1 MIKAITLGV
10 FIFFS
15 ICCSYSNSHA
25 VERSS
30 FPLLNWWVPCPAI
43 RGNIDG
49 DNDEEAG
56 GGVDRW
62 KIADWNYY
70 QDPYWGYD
78 GEFINMWWD
87 YKPYQQD
94 HPENVDY
101 AAITMHLG
109 DTTIGE
115 DEHPVKLCDTIARAG
130 FDSFNVQIVWSGN
143 DWENYW
149 FFKKDYTYEDSSGQ
163 VHDLNTDQ
171 DLDGTSDFEE
181 AYLDWLDQ
189 AQLYG
194 LKVQMDVPC
203 YFMDNRTPYDDIFP
217 YWVQRYPER
226 LPDASLPPFV
236 ISSRPYAYSP
246 WIYFQDADDFSKN
259 IGGNPD
265 NPTIHTPPAIDEWWY
280 DDNQNRSW
288 TCNWGGDVEY
298 TIDVATEPD
307 LWDGYALRYWARMNE
322 VWDSPECLGYRLV
335 DEPFAWDFFDMAVQM
350 RLTHD
355 MSLYEHLSPP
365 REFIPQTW
373 KKPGIIKLMNRMD
386 TYDTIHWGNYPYN
399 SFYPY
404 TGDMRNREFPQI
416 NNPYDYEG
424 KGFYDWMVHCYLP
437 PIVQAPPPGGV
448 NENWNDLIEFRVF
461 PIRWRY
467 HDGTAGG
474 LRQLQFGFDFD
485 GPEGNDGKVETSPEL
500 GGYDGVVRHLNW
512 INLVAQK
519 YDCIFWNEIQAFGDN
534 SNSYDDNW
542 YYPSREELRAEIEL
556 SLACGAKGIGIF
568 GLVSTA
574 YKKWAELGGC
584 FGYPEFGEWYYKQGI
599 GYNPIYAVYQ
609 QFGIWDGT
617 NFDQPHAHFYD
628 WWEMHDHESVKIK
641 DIRSRLYSMRLL
653 EATTPIT
660 EAQSFDDWK
669 LSMHF
674 QQPKIWQNTEG
685 GTYSWPNP
693 IVTCPQSQYLHYG
706 HLKDTQ
712 NRDYLYI
719 VNRATDME
727 NVPIIN
733 PRNPDFTIHLRG
745 SGTGVRE
752 LFDIPY
758 PYFYPTYDSS
768 EGEFTRPEGYDV
780 ACPNYNNNFYPQCT
794 KEQNGAYS
802 FAFDI
807 NGGDGRIFFLD
818 RSQLQNGSFDVGDSL
833 TGWVAL
839 GNPVVDHGAYFDRY
853 HSLKFTVGAMPQQTV
868 NNVQQYIDATGDVN
882 KQSFDRGQNYQL
894 SAMVKTANLVASD
907 IYLRF
912 SWYNNNGNKLADI
925 DSAHIKNT
933 LSQWTKLSVTIPYTP
948 IPPGAVYGKA
958 SIQVGGGVGASGT
971 CWVDAVKFQPD
982 NMLYDFS
989 FEYDGDY
996 QGAGQDNIPE
1006 GWEAYNSQNSPQI
1019 SDAWKKFGTC
1029 GMVINFDKFNNT
1041 TILNDEFISLDRG
1054 SVYEFSGW
1062 GSANICTTQLVL
1074 YCFDGERNIQD
1085 EGEGIIP
1092 LGSVI
1097 ENAPDFQFRSA
1108 IISGDALP
1116 EWTRWV
1122 KVGVTVSPSFI
1133 GQARWDCLVL
1143 KETNLVSNGGFEA
1156 DDDND
1161 GLPDRWVQIT
1171 TVPDGLKSIEFDD
1184 RRPKFGDRALMLR
1197 LEDTPNVDILEVASR
1212 DLIALPVGCWV
1223 SASAWF
1229 GGFPQVQEDEDRGK
1243 SNLGIIWYDQYG
1255 AELSKVYPQS
1265 EVGPLDFGSW
1275 QKLSLLSE
1283 PPIGA
1288 KFYRLVIKGIDGCSL
1303 VDGVVSKIS
1312 SAP

>member
-1 MIKAITLGV
+1 MKKILLLSLLV
-10 FIFFS
+10 LIFNNFLPLS
-15 ICCSYSNSHA
+15 IYA
-25 VERSS
+25 VERST
-30 FPLLNWWVPCPAI
+30 FPILIWWIPMA
-43 RGNIDG
+43 GNKSKYLDG
-49 DNDEEAG
+49 NDSDYEAG
-56 GGVDRW
+56 TGNRFFVSDFKSKHNIYDNSFIRMW
-62 KIADWNYY
+62 RDY
-70 QDPYWGYD
+70 QLYGDGYD
-78 GEFINMWWD
+78 SEANTD
-87 YKPYQQD
+87 YI
-94 HPENVDY
+94 
-101 AAITMHLG
+101 AITMHLG

-130 FDSFNVQIVWSGN
+130 FDSFGSDCRWSN
-143 DWENYW
+143 NWWENYW
-149 FFKKDYTYEDSSGQ
+149 YFQKGYSYTQGNTTYTLE
-163 VHDLNTDQ
+163 TDQ
-171 DLDGTSDFEE
+171 DDNGVSDITE
-181 AYLDWLDQ
+181 AYKDYFDQ
-189 AQLYG
+189 CAQFG
-194 LKVQMDVPC
+194 LKMLVEIPC
-203 YFMDNRTPYDDIFP
+203 FFNDNRAPYDDVFP
-217 YWVQRYPER
+217 QYNQVYSI
-226 LPDASLPPFV
+226 LPDPQLPPFTV
-236 ISSRPYAYSP
+236 PDRPYGYKP
-246 WIYFQDADDFSKN
+246 FIYFQDADDFSKN
-259 IGGNPD
+259 ISGNPD
-265 NPTIHTPPAIDEWWY
+265 SPTIHTPPAIDEWWY
-280 DDNQNRSW
+280 DDDQNRAW
-288 TCNWGGDVEY
+288 TCDWGGDVEY
-298 TIDVATEPD
+298 TIDVATHPN
-307 LWDGYALRYWARMNE
+307 LWDGYALRYWARINE

-355 MSLYEHLSPP
+355 MSLYEGLSPP
-365 REFIPQTW
+365 RDFIPQTW
-373 KKPGIIKLMNRMD
+373 KKPTTIYLINRFD
-386 TYDTIHWGNYPYN
+386 NYDTIHWGNYPYN

-404 TGDMRNREFPQI
+404 TGDVHNREFSQI

-424 KGFYDWMVHCYLP
+424 KDFYDWVLHCYLP

-448 NENWNDLIEFRVF
+448 NENWNNVIVFRTF

-467 HDGTAGG
+467 HDGTADA

-485 GPEGNDGKVETSPEL
+485 GPEGNDGNVETSPEL

-519 YDCIFWNEIQAFGDN
+519 YDTIYWNCLQAFGDN
-534 SNSYDDNW
+534 RNSNDDNC
-542 YYPSREELRAEIEL
+542 YYPSREELRAQIEL
-556 SLACGAKGIGIF
+556 SMACGAKGINMF
-568 GLVSTA
+568 GLCSAA
-574 YKKWAELGGC
+574 YKKWAELGGY
-584 FGYPEFGEWYYKQGI
+584 FGYPEFGEYYHNEED
-599 GYNPIYAVYQ
+599 YYPIYDVYQ

-617 NFDQPHAHFYD
+617 NFDQPHAYFYD

-653 EATTPIT
+653 EATTPTT
-660 EAQSFDDWK
+660 EAQDFDEWK

-674 QQPKIWQNTEG
+674 QQPKIWQKTEG
-685 GTYSWPNP
+685 GTYSWQSPL
-693 IVTCPQSQYLHYG
+693 VACPQSQYLHYG

-733 PRNPDFTIHLRG
+733 PHNPDFTIHLRG

-768 EGEFTRPEGYDV
+768 EEEFTRPEGYAN
-780 ACPNYNNNFYPQCT
+780 ACPNYNDNFYPQCT
-794 KEQNGAYS
+794 KEQNGTYR
-802 FAFDI
+802 FAFNID
-807 NGGDGRIFFLD
+807 GGDGRIFFLD

-839 GNPVVDHGAYFDRY
+839 GNPVIDQSQYFDRY

-868 NNVQQYIDATGDVN
+868 NNIKQYIDSSGDVN

-894 SAMVKTANLVASD
+894 SAMVKTANLVGSD
-907 IYLRF
+907 VYLRF

-933 LSQWTKLSVTIPYTP
+933 LNQWTKLSVTIPYTP
-948 IPPGAVYGKA
+948 IPGGAVYGKA

-971 CWVDAVKFQPD
+971 CWVDGVKFLPD

-996 QGAGQDNIPE
+996 QGQGGDGIPE
-1006 GWEAYNSQNSPQI
+1006 GWEAYNSQNSPER
-1019 SDAWKKFGTC
+1019 SDIWKKFGTY
-1029 GMVINFDKFNNT
+1029 GMVINYDKNYNT
-1041 TILNDEFISLDRG
+1041 TILNDEFIYLDRG
-1054 SVYEFSGW
+1054 SVYQLSGW
-1062 GSANICTTQLVL
+1062 GSADICTTQLIL
-1074 YCFDGERNIQD
+1074 YCFDAERNIRD
-1085 EGEGIIP
+1085 EDEGIIP
-1092 LGSVI
+1092 IGDVI
-1097 ENAPDFQFRSA
+1097 ENPNDFQFSSG
-1108 IISGDALP
+1108 IIFGDALP

-1122 KVGVTVSPSFI
+1122 KVGVTASSSWL

-1143 KETNLVSNGGFEA
+1143 KETNLVSNGSFEA

-1161 GLPDRWVQIT
+1161 GIPDGWSQIT
-1171 TVPDGLKSIEFDD
+1171 IEPDGSDRMEFDD
-1184 RRPKFGDRALMLR
+1184 RLPKFGDRALMLR
-1197 LEDTPNVDILEVASR
+1197 IEDTPNVEDTLEVASR

-1243 SNLGIIWYDQYG
+1243 TNLGIIWYDQNG

-1265 EVGPLDFGSW
+1265 EVGPLNFGSW

-1288 KFYRLVIKGIDGCSL
+1288 KFYRPVIKGVDGCSFC
-1303 VDGVVSKIS
+1303 
-1312 SAP
+1312 